1 MDLPAVVDPAGG
13 HGGAT
18 EVDGAPPVVDRLDT
32 PVSILSAV
40 NLPAVAMDLPAV
52 VDPGE
57 VGRLAIPMATPVEC
71 LLKAATV
78 LLLVVTEP
86 KLVIRAGGEDE
97 AGTEGRGRGTEER
110 EGTGGR
116 EGDKGMEGALPVIG
130 RRSRWMSRRR

>member
-1 MDLPAVVDPAGG
+1 
-13 HGGAT
+13 
-18 EVDGAPPVVDRLDT
+18 
-32 PVSILSAV
+32 
-40 NLPAVAMDLPAV
+40 MDLPAV

-116 EGDKGMEGALPVIG
+116 EGDKGMEGA
-130 RRSRWMSRRR
+130 